1 LRDRFIQ
8 VLDDGSIEV
17 GVHIADVSFFVR
29 PGTALDAEAKIRSN
43 TVYASPCFMPSF
55 LESLRMTSSFSYMQ
69 QFAVPMLPHMLCEQ
83 LCSLNPGVD
92 RYAFSTIFR

>member
-1 LRDRFIQ
+1 MHVEVRLSAEALSNYVFVYFSFAK
-8 VLDDGSIEV
+8 VLDDGTVEV

-29 PGTALDAEAKIRSN
+29 PGTALDAEAKIRST
-43 TVYASPCFMPSF
+43 TV
-55 LESLRMTSSFSYMQ
+55 YMQ